1 MFGKIP
7 DGYQKQLSSVL
18 ENYDLI
24 SQSPKRK
31 ADYIRGLLLMGKL
44 NLNDRHKE
52 VLDIFLKNDFD
63 KDEVSFDQGINPIT
77 MARFFQLINNLY
89 YDKEDQIV
97 SHSDVSEALSDAL
110 DWLVSEKERTGENS
124 LKQLNWLED
133 INTARFRENSEK
145 LYELIGANY
154 ETMSEYQIINLITN
168 QHKQQLRDKKR

>member
-1 MFGKIP
+1 
-7 DGYQKQLSSVL
+7 
-18 ENYDLI
+18 
-24 SQSPKRK
+24 
-31 ADYIRGLLLMGKL
+31 MGKL

-110 DWLVSEKERTGENS
+110 DWLVSEKERTGEGIRGCKNGTRRNDQRQADEI
-124 LKQLNWLED
+124 KDDECEQ
-133 INTARFRENSEK
+133 
-145 LYELIGANY
+145 
-154 ETMSEYQIINLITN
+154 
-168 QHKQQLRDKKR
+168 

>member
-1 MFGKIP
+1 
-7 DGYQKQLSSVL
+7 
-18 ENYDLI
+18 
-24 SQSPKRK
+24 
-31 ADYIRGLLLMGKL
+31 MGKL

-145 LYELIGANY
+145 LYELIGTNY

>member
-1 MFGKIP
+1 
-7 DGYQKQLSSVL
+7 
-18 ENYDLI
+18 
-24 SQSPKRK
+24 
-31 ADYIRGLLLMGKL
+31 MGKL

-89 YDKEDQIV
+89 YDKEDEIV

-124 LKQLNWLED
+124 LKQLSWLED

-145 LYELIGANY
+145 LYELIGVNY
-154 ETMSEYQIINLITN
+154 DTMSEY
-168 QHKQQLRDKKR
+168 